1 MLNLK
6 LLDEKYQS
14 ISKEDSKGNK
24 IKIPA
29 EKSKTYIIFLI
40 NVCNTLGIFLDKIDK
55 NFYKILIFLIIS
67 RFMVFHI
74 DIDIGKVTTV
84 KTFLSIIYNKDTLML
99 KFINKLTLK
108 QILSASF
115 IGLIN
120 LYTKYIIKKN
130 NDSQLSK

>member
-1 MLNLK
+1 
-6 LLDEKYQS
+6 
-14 ISKEDSKGNK
+14 
-24 IKIPA
+24 
-29 EKSKTYIIFLI
+29 
-40 NVCNTLGIFLDKIDK
+40 
-55 NFYKILIFLIIS
+55 
-67 RFMVFHI
+67 MVFHI
-74 DIDIGKVTTV
+74 DIDLAKVTTV

-130 NDSQLSK
+130 NDL